1 LSCIYEQKSASNK
14 LVLTQRF
21 HEYRMSANDS
31 VVHVAK
37 VKNMASALSD
47 LGENISEISIMA
59 KILGSL
65 PPKYHALQT
74 AWDSVAANA
83 QIIDNLQERLI
94 KEESRLTAEEN
105 HMSALTV
112 ASTDA
117 SRKSSDSSA
126 NKGQKKGKKKKDFE
140 CFYCHKKGHYERNCR
155 KKKQEESSS
164 RDKNTT
170 QEAAFVVTCPSI
182 ESVRRCKDQFCEPTR
197 EEAEKLLDEDVT
209 GVWTT
214 DSGAFR
220 HITYRREWFSDFRPM
235 DNITVSLGDNAACKA
250 LGSGT
255 ILIERLVNGVW
266 CSGCIKDVLHVP
278 QMKKN
283 LFSVGV
289 CITKDFDVHFQNKR
303 VIFLKDGKMMAQGIK
318 QDNEIYRM
326 FFKVVLKEEAN
337 VSSTNLQIWH
347 ERLGHVNKR
356 TLKEMAE
363 KGLVKGI
370 KLANTNDFFCEPCQ
384 FGKSHRLPFHQRE
397 PGKPVKLGEFFHS
410 DVCGPMSVE
419 SIGGARYFAIFKDD
433 ASSFRKVYF
442 IKHKSDVFECFKE
455 RKHGGLHPEQNPVC

>member
-1 LSCIYEQKSASNK
+1 MAEEMMKNITKLNGSNFQTWKFQVTALLIANGVYDVVSGERTIPEEASQNVHKLWVKDNAKAMFLISTSIGETQLECLLTCTSAKQMWDQLSCIHEQKSASNK
-14 LVLTQRF
+14 LVLIQRF

-31 VVHVAK
+31 VVQHVAK

-65 PPKYHALQT
+65 PPKSHALQT

-112 ASTDA
+112 ASIDT

-209 GVWTT
+209 GVWITN
-214 DSGAFR
+214 SGASR

-235 DNITVSLGDNAACKA
+235 HNITVSLGDNAACKA

-255 ILIERLVNGVW
+255 ILIKRLVNGVW
-266 CSGCIKDVLHVP
+266 CSGCIKDVLYVP
-278 QMKKN
+278 QMKKKS
-283 LFSVGV
+283 FFRG
-289 CITKDFDVHFQNKR
+289 CMYYKR
-303 VIFLKDGKMMAQGIK
+303 F
-318 QDNEIYRM
+318 
-326 FFKVVLKEEAN
+326 
-337 VSSTNLQIWH
+337 
-347 ERLGHVNKR
+347 
-356 TLKEMAE
+356 
-363 KGLVKGI
+363 
-370 KLANTNDFFCEPCQ
+370 
-384 FGKSHRLPFHQRE
+384 
-397 PGKPVKLGEFFHS
+397 
-410 DVCGPMSVE
+410 
-419 SIGGARYFAIFKDD
+419 
-433 ASSFRKVYF
+433 
-442 IKHKSDVFECFKE
+442 
-455 RKHGGLHPEQNPVC
+455 